1 MLAFIQSQPN
11 VVERLLRHV
20 ETPAFVD
27 LLVRIMQLDEQPTG
41 SGVLEVSLHL
51 SFHCRFPDKSDS
63 GYHLS
68 VLWVV

>member
-27 LLVRIMQLDEQPTG
+27 LLVRIMQLDEQPSG
-41 SGVLEVSLHL
+41 SGVLEVSLHQL
-51 SFHCRFPDKSDS
+51 LPCAN
-63 GYHLS
+63 L
-68 VLWVV
+68 

>member
-11 VVERLLRHV
+11 VVERLLRHI

-27 LLVRIMQLDEQPTG
+27 LLVRIMQLDEQHSG
-41 SGVLEVSLHL
+41 SGVLEVSPHPSLH
-51 SFHCRFPDKSDS
+51 CTFPDISGS

-68 VLWVV
+68 VS